1 MATVKES
8 PIQTKSALGPQQP
21 RQIILPKISQVDLLW
36 GHYKAARGTLERL
49 AAEGADA
56 HSAYADRALR
66 LLEVLVL
73 RKEKV
78 GWGFCCCSWD
88 AADVLVWLRA
98 HLMPKTKHSTP
109 PPPSPPPLFSLKGAK
124 HFLNMTLG
132 CPVIANNPRFDPQGD
147 GKRRGELP
155 PTVCVRVRPSA
166 DRLPGSI
173 LHLPLKTSKTHC

>member
-8 PIQTKSALGPQQP
+8 PIQTKSALGPPQQPGQP
-21 RQIILPKISQVDLLW
+21 RQVILPKISQVDLLW

-78 GWGFCCCSWD
+78 GWGVVVVGGMQLLFWPGC
-88 AADVLVWLRA
+88 VLISF
-98 HLMPKTKHSTP
+98 PKTNILPRHDHHR
-109 PPPSPPPLFSLKGAK
+109 FS
-124 HFLNMTLG
+124 
-132 CPVIANNPRFDPQGD
+132 I
-147 GKRRGELP
+147 
-155 PTVCVRVRPSA
+155 
-166 DRLPGSI
+166 
-173 LHLPLKTSKTHC
+173 